1 MDRPYYAKSGIVL
14 VYKGVGVSSN
24 AVVNKVKY
32 LLGAKKCGHLGTLDL
47 EGEGLLPVTV
57 NKATKLFDWFLNK
70 TKTYQANF
78 VFGVETDTL
87 DSSGKVTH
95 SMDCD
100 ITESEVKRVLPQ
112 MIGKYKQVPPQFSAK
127 KVNGKIAYK
136 EARQGNVVQ
145 LQPKEIEIFD
155 FRLIK
160 KIDKNTFRFE
170 INCSSG
176 TYVRSLARDLA
187 EKLGTYGIM
196 QCILRTR
203 CGMFRLE
210 DAKTLEQLEKGKIE
224 VVPCDKL
231 FDFKSIKLDLKQAE
245 RAYNDGLSI
254 DVDEE
259 NGKYKVYNDS
269 DFLGIGEVVDK
280 RLTFKMRLF

>member
-1 MDRPYYAKSGIVL
+1 MDRPYYSRSGIVL

-203 CGMFRLE
+203 CDMFRLE

-224 VVPCDKL
+224 VVPCDKF

-280 RLTFKMRLF
+280 RLTFKLRLF

>member
-14 VYKGVGVSSN
+14 VYKGVGISSN

-231 FDFKSIKLDLKQAE
+231 FDFKAIKLDLKQAE